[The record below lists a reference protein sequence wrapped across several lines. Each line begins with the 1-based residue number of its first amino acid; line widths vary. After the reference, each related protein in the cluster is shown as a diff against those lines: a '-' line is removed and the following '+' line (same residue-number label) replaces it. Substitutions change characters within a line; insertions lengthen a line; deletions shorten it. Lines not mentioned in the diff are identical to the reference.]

1 MIFVKAQPGDTS
13 DSVIRKFT
21 RKVIAEGLLLE
32 FKKKE
37 FYQKP
42 AEVRKEQK
50 KEIARRIKA
59 RKRAKTRA
67 AKMKI

>member
-1 MIFVKAQPGDTS
+1 MVFVKASPGDTS

-21 RKVIAEGLLLE
+21 KKVIAEGLLLE

-42 AEVRKEQK
+42 AEVRKEAK
-50 KEIARRIKA
+50 KEISRRQKARR
-59 RKRAKTRA
+59 RN
-67 AKMKI
+67 KISR

>member
-1 MIFVKAQPGDTS
+1 MIFVKAAPGDTT

-37 FYQKP
+37 FYQKS
-42 AEVRKEQK
+42 AEVRKEAK
-50 KEIARRIKA
+50 KEIERRDKARRRAKA
-59 RKRAKTRA
+59 RVK
-67 AKMKI
+67 

>member
-1 MIFVKAQPGDTS
+1 MIFVKAAPGDTS

-42 AEVRKEQK
+42 AEVRKEAK
-50 KEIARRIKA
+50 KEIQRRDRARR
-59 RKRAKTRA
+59 RSKRNR
-67 AKMKI
+67 

>member
-21 RKVIAEGLLLE
+21 KKVIAEGLLLE

-42 AEVRKEQK
+42 AEARKEAK
-50 KEIARRIKA
+50 KEISRRDRARRRS
-59 RKRAKTRA
+59 RKSR
-67 AKMKI
+67 

>member
-1 MIFVKAQPGDTS
+1 MIFVKAAPGDST

-42 AEVRKEQK
+42 AEIRKEAK
-50 KEIARRIKA
+50 KEIER
-59 RKRAKTRA
+59 RAK
-67 AKMKI
+67 AKKKKRNK

>member
-32 FKKKE
+32 LKKKE

-50 KEIARRIKA
+50 KEIQRRQKA
-59 RKRAKTRA
+59 RKRARA
-67 AKMKI
+67 RVSKI